1 MRKCPCASGGE
12 AVMSEVTIKDIARL
26 CGVGVSTVSRAIND
40 HPDINPTTKKQIQ
53 ETIEQYGY
61 IPNNS
66 ARNLKRTESNA
77 VAVLVKGITNPLFSS
92 MIRVL
97 DEKLKRFKFDMLL
110 QHINY
115 NEDEVAVALEL
126 IKEKRLKGIMFPFLP
141 GSLPWQAEPHEYP
154 LQSDRRFQQS
164 IHPLP
169 DNRYPP
175 AIRFPAILPHRR
187 SRRCR
192 RCLLL

>member
-1 MRKCPCASGGE
+1 
-12 AVMSEVTIKDIARL
+12 MSEVTIKDIARL

-115 NEDEVAVALEL
+115 DEDEVAVALEL
-126 IKEKRLKGIMFPFLP
+126 KETERDYFP
-141 GSLPWQAEPHEYP
+141 WAE
-154 LQSDRRFQQS
+154 LLSSGRRAGKDQCAFCAWYGR
-164 IHPLP
+164 I
-169 DNRYPP
+169 D
-175 AIRFPAILPHRR
+175 F
-187 SRRCR
+187 
-192 RCLLL
+192 

>member
-26 CGVGVSTVSRAIND
+26 CGVGISTVSRAIND
-40 HPDINPTTKKQIQ
+40 HPDINPATKKQIQ
-53 ETIEQYGY
+53 EMIEQYGY

-77 VAVLVKGITNPLFSS
+77 VAILVKGITNPLFSS

-97 DEKLKRFKFDMLL
+97 DEKLKRFKFDMLV

-115 NEDEVAVALEL
+115 DEEKCISNICNYHTDQMGLTSHQALGHNVW
-126 IKEKRLKGIMFPFLP
+126 LKLMFPGTCQHSF
-141 GSLPWQAEPHEYP
+141 
-154 LQSDRRFQQS
+154 
-164 IHPLP
+164 P
-169 DNRYPP
+169 DLRIYCF
-175 AIRFPAILPHRR
+175 ITIQYTGYGRL
-187 SRRCR
+187 
-192 RCLLL
+192 